1 MVRELFPDTWE
12 ASPKADIE
20 RARID
25 LAAIT
30 ESVDK
35 EKDKSL
41 RKVIKF

>member
-12 ASPKADIE
+12 ASPKADIKK
-20 RARID
+20 ARFD

-35 EKDKSL
+35 EKEKSL
-41 RKVIKF
+41 HEV